1 MSVFVYTA
9 RDRQRKS
16 VHGEVEGRGRDE
28 VADYLLHQ
36 GLTPIT
42 IFERKVAGDSF
53 AALRRHL
60 SAGPQL
66 VDLIFFC
73 RQMFS
78 ICKGGLAL
86 HRGVRTLA
94 QSVRNPVLRA
104 ALSDMRRQLEEGRA
118 LSEAMSTH
126 RKIFPALMVNLVR
139 VGENTGRLDQ
149 AFSEL
154 QRNLELEHETR
165 RRMKAAMRYPMLV
178 VVALVIALS
187 VITLFVI
194 PVFAGVFANFGAE
207 LPWMTRAL
215 MATSNWALA
224 WWPYVTLAAVASFAA
239 VRSWLNTDNGAEI
252 WGRWSLAIPLFGQI
266 LLKATLARFSR
277 TLATCM
283 RSGIVLDQAVQAVA
297 AASNNRHFALRLAA
311 MRERIAQG
319 ESLTSAA
326 RHAALFTPLVMQ
338 MIATGEETG
347 RLDEMLEECGAF
359 YEREVDYDVGMLGEY
374 VEPVLLV
381 IVSALVLMLALGI
394 FLPMWDLAS
403 VALNR

>member
-1 MSVFVYTA
+1 MSLFIYTA
-9 RDRQRKS
+9 RDRQRNA
-16 VHGEVEGRGRDE
+16 VRGEIEGRGRDE
-28 VADYLLHQ
+28 VADHLLDQ

-42 IFERKVAGDSF
+42 IFERKAGGESL
-53 AALRRHL
+53 ALLRRRL
-60 SAGPQL
+60 SPGPQL

-86 HRGVRTLA
+86 HRGIRVLA
-94 QSVRNPVLRA
+94 QSVRNPALRA
-104 ALSDMRRQLEEGRA
+104 ALSDVRRQIEEGRT
-118 LSEAMSTH
+118 LSEGMSAH
-126 RKIFPALMVNLVR
+126 RRIFPALMVNLVR

-149 AFSEL
+149 AFAEL

-165 RRMKAAMRYPMLV
+165 RRMKAAMRYPILV
-178 VVALVIALS
+178 IVALIIALS
-187 VITLFVI
+187 VVSLFVI

-215 MATSNWALA
+215 MATSEWAIS
-224 WWPYVTLAAVASFAA
+224 WWPYVIVVAVAAVVSA
-239 VRSWLNTDNGAEI
+239 RSWLRTDRGAET
-252 WGRWSLAIPLFGQI
+252 WGRWSLGLPLFGQI

-277 TLATCM
+277 TLAMCM
-283 RSGIVLDQAVQAVA
+283 RSGIVLDQGVQAVA
-297 AASNNRHFALRLAA
+297 AASNNRHFSMRLSA

-338 MIATGEETG
+338 MITTGEETG
-347 RLDEMLEECGAF
+347 RLDEMLDECAGF
-359 YEREVDYDVGMLGEY
+359 YEREVDYDLSMLGEY

-403 VALNR
+403 VALS